1 MASGSAQRGA
11 AQSVAAAS
19 QTGQVPCIRNKDIR
33 LRTCSLS
40 SYRAHCTEIPVA
52 PCWNYWAQDIQ
63 WIWFCVS
70 WVITHPLGLGYSS
83 LNYTSP
89 RLSKARL
96 GFPSHAL
103 CKSVLEARHRER
115 TPRQLPQAVV
125 RAPAT
130 HMLCVR
136 ASFMRVGPE
145 RPQYGFAAPALPL
158 GASIPKSQPAEQLPC
173 FAALHKAVSRWTS
186 LRTESPPT
194 PWSTSSNCLRFNQ
207 SNFHDRQLV

>member
-1 MASGSAQRGA
+1 MQLR
-11 AQSVAAAS
+11 VWLLPPRH
-19 QTGQVPCIRNKDIR
+19 GQVPCIRNKDIR

-63 WIWFCVS
+63 WTWFCVS

-136 ASFMRVGPE
+136 ASLMRVGPK